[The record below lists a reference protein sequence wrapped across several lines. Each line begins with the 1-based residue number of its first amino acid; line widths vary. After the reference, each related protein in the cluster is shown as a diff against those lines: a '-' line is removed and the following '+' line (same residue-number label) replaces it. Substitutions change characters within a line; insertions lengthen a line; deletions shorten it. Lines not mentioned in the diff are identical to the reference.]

1 MLVFVYCTDGVLRG
15 INELSEDDVAMFVCI
30 ADFNHTDIILL
41 FDCEVAELIDA
52 QLLADELDD
61 WLWIMDVDEWLET
74 IN

>member
-15 INELSEDDVAMFVCI
+15 INELSDDDVAMFVCI